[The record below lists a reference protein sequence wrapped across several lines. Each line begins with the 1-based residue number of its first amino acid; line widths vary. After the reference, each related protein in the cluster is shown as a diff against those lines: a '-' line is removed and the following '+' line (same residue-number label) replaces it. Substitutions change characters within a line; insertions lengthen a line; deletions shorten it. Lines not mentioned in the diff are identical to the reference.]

1 MRFRFVTLVIPFAA
15 ALAFGA
21 CNGESEGQP
30 CDRNAGNNGNDD
42 CQSPLV
48 CTPGLARCCPVDR
61 TQATTPEC
69 SLNSSTSDASPA
81 PPDSNAGDGPTGE
94 AATGDG
100 AAGDAKGDASGDGGT
115 TSDGS
120 AAEGAAGEGGGD
132 GASSEAATD

>member
-1 MRFRFVTLVIPFAA
+1 MRFRFAILVIPFAA

-48 CTPGLARCCPVDR
+48 CTPGLSRCCPVDR

-81 PPDSNAGDGPTGE
+81 PPDSTTGDGPAGE
-94 AATGDG
+94 GSTGDG
-100 AAGDAKGDASGDGGT
+100 AAGDAKGDAVTGDGATESAIGDGG
-115 TSDGS
+115 S
-120 AAEGAAGEGGGD
+120 ASE
-132 GASSEAATD
+132 ASPEAATD